1 MMPAITMGTTTTG
14 TTRSTDISST
24 RFPARTCGRDHRGPR
39 RRTSFCS
46 GHSMNTFR
54 EFFEAAP
61 DAILEVDDEG
71 LIRLVNE
78 EAERLFGCPR
88 TELTGKLVEELLP
101 ERYRTAHLTH
111 RGYYQGHPVKRP
123 MGSGLDLWAR
133 KADGTEFPVDIK
145 LSPVQTDDGLR
156 IMCVVRDITERRR
169 TEEQVR
175 TLNDSLERRNR
186 EVERAN
192 QLKSE
197 FLASMS
203 HELRTPLNA
212 IIGFSDLLREQITP
226 DLNDKQQRYLNHI
239 SHGARH
245 LLTLI
250 NDILDLSKIEA
261 GRFDLRLENLT
272 LPNDVEDVFTA
283 LRPSAAA
290 KRLQFD
296 VQIEPGPEIRADRTR
311 FKQILYNLLS
321 NAIKFTPAGGRI
333 TVEARQADNE
343 MLRLAVSDTGIGIPL
358 DEVESIF
365 ESFHQAA
372 ETTKGVRE
380 GTGLGLAIT
389 KRLVEMHRGR
399 IWVESQVGQ
408 GSRFFVELPLRPV
421 MPTRERKA
429 PSGEAPERSGNPL
442 VLVVEDQEP
451 ARELLIHYLEPEGYD
466 VAWVDSGTDAIT
478 RAREVQPDVITLDI
492 RLGDSSGWEILH
504 RLKKSPETAHIP
516 VVVISILDESETGL
530 ALGASDYLVKPI
542 DKETLLAT
550 LRTYVPHP
558 SKSSARVLVVDD
570 DTQTRYLLAAMLEA
584 EGYTTLLASS
594 GGQALDILSRLSPAV
609 ILLDLLM
616 PEMDGFE
623 VLRWIKEDRLSR
635 DVPVFILT
643 AKDLTEED
651 LDKLAGTTRGL
662 FLKGEAWRE
671 ALLTRLRQA
680 VRQDLTR

>member
-1 MMPAITMGTTTTG
+1 
-14 TTRSTDISST
+14 
-24 RFPARTCGRDHRGPR
+24 
-39 RRTSFCS
+39 
-46 GHSMNTFR
+46 MNTRFR

-61 DAILEVDDEG
+61 DAILEVDEKG

-78 EAERLFGCPR
+78 EAEQLFGCPR
-88 TELTGKLVEELLP
+88 AELDGKPIEELLP

-111 RGYYQGHPVKRP
+111 RGYYQGHPAKRP
-123 MGSGLDLWAR
+123 MGSGLELWAR
-133 KADGTEFPVDIK
+133 RADGTEFPVDIK
-145 LSPVQTDDGLR
+145 LSPFQTDEGLR
-156 IMCVVRDITERRR
+156 ILCVVRDITERRR
-169 TEEQVR
+169 TEEQIR
-175 TLNDSLERRNR
+175 SLNDSLERRNR

-212 IIGFSDLLREQITP
+212 IIGFSDLLREQIAT

-239 SHGARH
+239 SQGARH

-261 GRFDLRLENLT
+261 GRLDLRLENLT

-283 LRPSAAA
+283 LRPSAAG
-290 KRLQFD
+290 KGLHFD
-296 VQIEPGPEIRADRTR
+296 FRIEPGLDIRADRTR

-321 NAIKFTPAGGRI
+321 NAIKFTPEGGRI
-333 TVEARQADNE
+333 TVEAQRTDNE
-343 MLRLAVSDTGIGIPL
+343 MLRLVLSDTGIGIPP

-399 IWVESQVGQ
+399 IWVESEVGQ
-408 GSRFFVELPLRPV
+408 GSRFFVELPLRAV
-421 MPTRERKA
+421 MPTRERR
-429 PSGEAPERSGNPL
+429 PSFGETPTRGGKPL
-442 VLVVEDQEP
+442 VLVVENELP

-466 VAWVDSGTDAIT
+466 VAWADSGSDALT

-504 RLKKSPETAHIP
+504 RLKKNTETAHIP

-530 ALGASDYLVKPI
+530 ALGASEYLVKPI

-550 LRTYVPHP
+550 VGKYVPHP
-558 SKSSARVLVVDD
+558 SKGSSRVLVVDD
-570 DTQTRYLLAAMLEA
+570 DTETRYLLAAMLEA
-584 EGYTTLLASS
+584 EGYTTLLAS
-594 GGQALDILSRLSPAV
+594 GGMQALDVLSRVSPAA

-623 VLRWIKEDRLSR
+623 VLRRIKEDRLSR

-643 AKDLTEED
+643 AKDLTKEE
-651 LDKLAGTTRGL
+651 LKRLAGTTRAL

-671 ALLTRLRQA
+671 ALLTRVREA
-680 VRQDLTR
+680 VQRDLTP